1 MAVYV
6 ANGDWSWS
14 CSCSCSWKRHLDMFH
29 VDVASAYVAMR
40 RIPYKII
47 NECHSKC
54 FAAILAESPASTGE
68 RPRPH
73 PHRRHSYRLSAL
85 SAYLASILSESDGCL
100 NALFEQQCLSFP
112 PSPSLSCSL
121 LVRDPRQVC
130 GKNNFEA
137 HCGTQRMTE
146 NEIVKLFACVSY
158 GYCHT

>member
-6 ANGDWSWS
+6 ANGETGDWSWSWS
-14 CSCSCSWKRHLDMFH
+14 CSCSWRRHLDMFH

-68 RPRPH
+68 RPRP
-73 PHRRHSYRLSAL
+73 RRHSYRLSAL
-85 SAYLASILSESDGCL
+85 SAYLASILSETDGCL

-112 PSPSLSCSL
+112 PPPSPFLSLCFFTWS
-121 LVRDPRQVC
+121 
-130 GKNNFEA
+130 
-137 HCGTQRMTE
+137 
-146 NEIVKLFACVSY
+146 EILDRSVEKIILKRTVARSE
-158 GYCHT
+158 

>member
-1 MAVYV
+1 
-6 ANGDWSWS
+6 
-14 CSCSCSWKRHLDMFH
+14 MFH

-73 PHRRHSYRLSAL
+73 RRHSYRLSAL
-85 SAYLASILSESDGCL
+85 SAYLASILSETDGCL

-112 PSPSLSCSL
+112 LSPSLLPSL
-121 LVRDPRQVC
+121 
-130 GKNNFEA
+130 G
-137 HCGTQRMTE
+137 QRSSTGLW
-146 NEIVKLFACVSY
+146 KK
-158 GYCHT
+158 